1 MSAPD
6 DRDPEPNS
14 AAATGRRRFLKR
26 VGALVVVAPVAVALH
41 AAATAHVA
49 DAAPAKKPRGKA
61 RPVAPATSADPFAA
75 GRPDLSIARTAEE
88 RATLERQWKGMLDL
102 VKVIRDAP
110 LDPATEP
117 ATFFA
122 ALPRSPNREG

>member
-6 DRDPEPNS
+6 DRDPEPDS

-26 VGALVVVAPVAVALH
+26 AGALVVAAPVAAVLH
-41 AAATAHVA
+41 AAAAAAAT
-49 DAAPAKKPRGKA
+49 APAKKPRAKA
-61 RPVAPATSADPFAA
+61 RPASPAAAAADPFAA
-75 GRPDLSIARTAEE
+75 ARPDLSITRTAEE
-88 RATLERQWKGMLDL
+88 RATLERQWKGMVDL

-117 ATFFA
+117 VTIFA
-122 ALPRSPNREG
+122 ALPRTRDRGD

>member
-6 DRDPEPNS
+6 DRDPEPDS

-26 VGALVVVAPVAVALH
+26 AGALVVAAPVAAVLH
-41 AAATAHVA
+41 AAAAAAAT
-49 DAAPAKKPRGKA
+49 APAKNPRAKA
-61 RPVAPATSADPFAA
+61 RPATPATSADPFAA
-75 GRPDLSIARTAEE
+75 GRPDLSIARTPEE
-88 RATLERQWKGMLDL
+88 RATLERQWKGMFDL
-102 VKVIRDAP
+102 VKVVRDAP

-122 ALPRSPNREG
+122 ALPRLRNRED